1 MSTPVNAL
9 RRPQA
14 EDDAA
19 ISILRG
25 AVFLAF
31 SLLICWQASM
41 ALRLAARDKPYEGW
55 DEIATYNNAR
65 VVSGPHVGF
74 SLRYGSL
81 DTFLQILATQYF
93 LLFDPVGPG
102 EDHYAVSNN
111 YLSSFTDRHVEFGGM
126 AATFSYAYFR
136 GLDDHQPIF
145 LSRQIHVV
153 VTYGVAL
160 LIGTL
165 AFYYLGLD
173 ALLLLLPL
181 CCLTVNTDMAAQVS
195 AALPNALNA
204 VIAFS
209 VTLRGFL
216 ARAWRIFSQ
225 NAGGH
230 ARGFDASTAR
240 AHHTFVC
247 GP

>member
-1 MSTPVNAL
+1 LSTPANAL

-65 VVSGPHVGF
+65 VVSGPHVAF

-111 YLSSFTDRHVEFGGM
+111 YLSSFPDRHVEFGGM

-153 VTYGVAL
+153 VTM
-160 LIGTL
+160 LIRLTPNPTIGSL
-165 AFYYLGLD
+165 AAETRY
-173 ALLLLLPL
+173 
-181 CCLTVNTDMAAQVS
+181 
-195 AALPNALNA
+195 
-204 VIAFS
+204 
-209 VTLRGFL
+209 R
-216 ARAWRIFSQ
+216 
-225 NAGGH
+225 H
-230 ARGFDASTAR
+230 ARRCLAPRGSALSGFTAR
-240 AHHTFVC
+240 VPT
-247 GP
+247 PLS